1 MQWLLVLIAVFIAT
15 WLLLV
20 GSLVVAQ
27 RNTADSSGW
36 REAVRLVPDALRLVR
51 RLATDR
57 SIPRLT
63 RLPVWVLL
71 GYLLSPID
79 IVPDFIPVI
88 GYADDVILVA
98 LVLRGLVR
106 RVGSGKIEQQWPGT
120 PEGLVAFRR
129 LLRLPVAPD

>member
-1 MQWLLVLIAVFIAT
+1 MLVV
-15 WLLLV
+15 
-20 GSLVVAQ
+20 SLVVAQ
-27 RNTADSSGW
+27 RRTANSGGS
-36 REAVRLVPDALRLVR
+36 RDAVRLVPDALRLVR

-63 RLPVWVLL
+63 RLPLWVLL

-98 LVLRGLVR
+98 LVLRGLAR
-106 RVGSGKIEQQWPGT
+106 RAGADKIDEHWPGT
-120 PEGLVAFRR
+120 QKGLAEFRA
-129 LLRLPVAPD
+129 LLRLP

>member
-1 MQWLLVLIAVFIAT
+1 MQWLLILVAVLIAS
-15 WLLLV
+15 WLIFV

-27 RNTADSSGW
+27 HKTADSSTW
-36 REAVRLVPDALRLVR
+36 RGTVRLVPDALRLVR
-51 RLATDR
+51 RLAADT
-57 SIPRLT
+57 SIPRLV

-98 LVLRGLVR
+98 LVLRRLIR
-106 RVGSGKIEQQWPGT
+106 RVDSDKIDQHWPGT
-120 PEGLVAFRR
+120 PQSLAEFRV
-129 LLRLPVAPD
+129 LLRLT